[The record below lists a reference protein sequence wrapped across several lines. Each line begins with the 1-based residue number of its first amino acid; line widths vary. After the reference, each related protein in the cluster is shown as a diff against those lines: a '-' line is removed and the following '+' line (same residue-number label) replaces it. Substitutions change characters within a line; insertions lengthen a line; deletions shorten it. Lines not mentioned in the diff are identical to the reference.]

1 MVSLRNNGWNSMSEK
16 LLDESWMPRLWAW
29 ADKYK
34 VSKKVLPRNRK
45 KLLDIKHLSFYLVY
59 FGIEESRGEKLY
71 TKKGSPIPFQLI
83 KGHFPEELGR
93 LTQLESLCIIH
104 NFIERLPTN
113 IVNLKNLKKLCL
125 CHNKNLVL
133 TFEQKLWVW
142 ELETKGCVIECDE
155 HLINK
160 L

>member
-1 MVSLRNNGWNSMSEK
+1 MGLLRNNGWNSMSEK
-16 LLDESWMPRLWAW
+16 LLDESWMPRLWTW

-34 VSKKVLPRNRK
+34 ISKKVLPRNRK

-59 FGIEESRGEKLY
+59 FGIEESRGKRLY
-71 TKKGSPIPFQLI
+71 TKRGSPIPFQLI

-113 IVNLKNLKKLCL
+113 LNFR
-125 CHNKNLVL
+125 
-133 TFEQKLWVW
+133 T
-142 ELETKGCVIECDE
+142 
-155 HLINK
+155 
-160 L
+160 

>member
-1 MVSLRNNGWNSMSEK
+1 MAAK
-16 LLDESWMPRLWAW
+16 LEDNAWMERLWTW

-34 VSKKVLPRNRK
+34 VSKKELPRNRE

-59 FGIEESRGEKLY
+59 FGIEERTEEKLD

-83 KGHFPEELGR
+83 KGYFPKELGK

-142 ELETKGCVIECDE
+142 ELEKKGCIIECDE
-155 HLINK
+155 HLN
-160 L
+160 LNLFVQSLCNSQ